1 MPTNCGYYSAPDADK
16 KFGQKK
22 LDTLVKREQYPS
34 KPFPEDDQDTLEYS
48 PPADGGP
55 RKTK

>member
-1 MPTNCGYYSAPDADK
+1 MPVKTGYYSDDTVDKRFRQKSLDA
-16 KFGQKK
+16 
-22 LDTLVKREQYPS
+22 LVKREQFPS
-34 KPFPEDDQDTLEYS
+34 KAFPDDDQETLEYS